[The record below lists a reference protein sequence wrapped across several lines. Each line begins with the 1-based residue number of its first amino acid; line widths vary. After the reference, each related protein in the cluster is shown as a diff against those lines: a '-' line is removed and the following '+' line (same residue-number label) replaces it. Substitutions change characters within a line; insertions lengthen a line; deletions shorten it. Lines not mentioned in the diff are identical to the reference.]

1 MKRLISSILLISI
14 AISIYG
20 CGKVASESE
29 VISTNMNNDTV
40 QSEIKAI
47 PDAVTESDGVI
58 APMESEEL
66 VKKLSM
72 LQNGTTLDE
81 ITKIFGK
88 APFMVEEAN
97 TQIFIFFIDKLG
109 DITITLWGTEL
120 FQATVECMD
129 SVFSIDLG
137 LNKEADDEYSAK

>member
-1 MKRLISSILLISI
+1 MKRLISSILLIAI

-40 QSEIKAI
+40 QIEIKAI

-97 TQIFIFFIDKLG
+97 TQIFKYYSG

>member
-66 VKKLSM
+66 VKRLSM

-97 TQIFIFFIDKLG
+97 TQIFKYYSG

>member
-97 TQIFIFFIDKLG
+97 TQIFKYYSG
-109 DITITLWGTEL
+109 DITITLWGAEL

>member
-1 MKRLISSILLISI
+1 MKRLISLILLISI

-97 TQIFIFFIDKLG
+97 TQIFKYYSG

-137 LNKEADDEYSAK
+137 LNKEADD